1 MTILTATECRTINN
15 GLTDGIID
23 FHTYFTHNVPLVK
36 MDALVTLT
44 SSKEIARHGVSGNLC
59 QGTGNAQRT
68 TRHLHEAPAFIGFHT
83 HTITHVGQLT
93 ATID

>member
-23 FHTYFTHNVPLVK
+23 FHTYFTHIGPLVK
-36 MDALVTLT
+36 MDALVTFT
-44 SSKEIARHGVSGNLC
+44 SSEEVARHRVSGNLC
-59 QGTGNAQRT
+59 QCAGNTQSTA
-68 TRHLHEAPAFIGFHT
+68 RHLHKAPTFIGFHT